1 MHSEY
6 DHHRKRAKNYFLTV
20 VTVFQNIRAIEEKE
34 TSLSMLIAGVENREK
49 LIIAVTDRLYFKTRY
64 YRHLKMYLWNA
75 IRYFISVMAI
85 YLVRCL

>member
-1 MHSEY
+1 
-6 DHHRKRAKNYFLTV
+6 
-20 VTVFQNIRAIEEKE
+20 
-34 TSLSMLIAGVENREK
+34 MLIAGVENREK
-49 LIIAVTDRLYFKTRY
+49 LIIAVTDRLYFKTRH